1 MKKRLIRGILLT
13 VTVALLVSGA
23 INIWV
28 FYRQELGDA
37 RQSLRETLTLMDAQ
51 DSATKPEELAEQF
64 AQASPDK
71 RLTIIAAD
79 GTVLADTASDAAAMK
94 NHLDRAEIR
103 QAIATGWGEDTRPSE
118 TINVRML
125 YVAKRFSDGMI
136 GRAATP
142 LSSIGALVQRS
153 LGGFVIA
160 ALVALV
166 LTFLLVGQLARMVLK
181 PLTIVSDILQG
192 APGGSQ
198 DRAAF
203 SQYDHDD
210 EVRPML
216 RSIDKLME
224 QLETYIDGLKAE
236 RDKVNLILD
245 CMDEGLILL
254 DQGGKV
260 LAINGAARRLFG
272 VAEGTDAG
280 SISLLT
286 RSRRLREA
294 LGRVREA
301 QSPVVLDMED
311 PAFGSR
317 SLRFFLSPVTGR
329 RFEGEAVGCSILISD
344 VTDLK
349 RAEGIRSEFTANVS
363 HELKTPLT
371 SIKGFTDMLASGM
384 VQGAEDQKR
393 FLTMIGVEVDRLIDL
408 INDILK
414 LSELESVAIPQS
426 GEESDALEAARA
438 AEALLLPA
446 AGEAGVRLIVEGEG
460 SKVAV
465 PASRLKE
472 LFLNLIENGIKY
484 NEPGGRVDVRVA
496 SESGRVVIT
505 VADTGIGIPP
515 EAKDRVFERFYRV
528 DRGRARK
535 NGGTGL
541 GLAIV
546 KHIVQLYGGSLALE
560 SVLGK
565 GSTFTITL
573 PERQS

>member
-1 MKKRLIRGILLT
+1 MKKRLIGAILLT
-13 VTVALLVSGA
+13 VAAALLVSGA
-23 INIWV
+23 ISVWV
-28 FYRQELGDA
+28 IYRQELGDA
-37 RQSLRETLTLMDAQ
+37 RQALRETLTLMDAQ
-51 DSATKPEELAEQF
+51 GAATDPEGLAGQF
-64 AQASPDK
+64 AQAAPDK

-79 GTVLADTASDAAAMK
+79 GTVLADTASNAAAME
-94 NHLDRAEIR
+94 NHLDRSEVR
-103 QAIATGWGEDTRPSE
+103 QAITTGWGEDIRPSE
-118 TINVRML
+118 TVRVQLL
-125 YVAKRFSDGMI
+125 YVAKRFNDGMI

-142 LSSIGALVQRS
+142 LSSIGALVRGS
-153 LGGFVIA
+153 LGGFFIA

-166 LTFLLVGQLARMVLK
+166 LTFLLTGRLARMVLK
-181 PLTIVSDILQG
+181 PLNIVSDALQG
-192 APGGSQ
+192 VSNGGQ
-198 DRAAF
+198 DRATL
-203 SQYDHDD
+203 SRYDHDD
-210 EVRPML
+210 EVRPLL
-216 RSIDKLME
+216 RSIDKLVE
-224 QLETYIDGLKAE
+224 QLETYIDGLRAE

-272 VAEGTDAG
+272 VGEHTDAG

-294 LGRVREA
+294 LGKVREA
-301 QSPVVLDMED
+301 HTPVVLDMED
-311 PAFGSR
+311 AAFGAR
-317 SLRFFLSPVTGR
+317 SLRIFLSPVTGR
-329 RFEGEAVGCSILISD
+329 QFEGEAVGCSILISD
-344 VTDLK
+344 VTELK

-371 SIKGFTDMLASGM
+371 SIKGFTDMLSSGM

-414 LSELESVAIPQS
+414 LSELESVAIPQ
-426 GEESDALEAARA
+426 GGGESDVLEVALAT
-438 AEALLLPA
+438 EALLLPA
-446 AGEAGVRLIVEGEG
+446 AREAGVTLTVDGERAI
-460 SKVAV
+460 VAV
-465 PASRLKE
+465 PAPRLKE
-472 LFLNLIENGIKY
+472 LFLNLMENGVKY
-484 NEPGGRVDVRVA
+484 NERGGQVAVRIAPGG
-496 SESGRVVIT
+496 GRVVIT

-515 EAKDRVFERFYRV
+515 EVKDRVFERFYRV

-546 KHIVQLYGGSLALE
+546 KHIVQLYGGSLTLE
-560 SVLGK
+560 SKLGK

-573 PERQS
+573 PGKEA